1 MKKTFPIVSIVL
13 ALTTLVASAAVAIAV
28 GGAPWSMAPILAL
41 RNYGGVDN
49 AQLAN
54 GEFWRL
60 VTSQFVHVF
69 QAHMLFNVMSLFL
82 LGLAVERATGSF
94 RLALLWLLS
103 GVAGTYASIYAVPP
117 PYDIGSGASQAI
129 MGVAASAIVVLWRK
143 HDTPRWLIVAV
154 VVTLVNGAALDLV
167 FAARV
172 KPGHVVGFLVGLI
185 LAAVLV
191 PKNTGRLISRQ
202 HQNMLVTPR
211 REVDPAAS
219 NR

>member
-1 MKKTFPIVSIVL
+1 L
-13 ALTTLVASAAVAIAV
+13 Q
-28 GGAPWSMAPILAL
+28 L

-54 GEFWRL
+54 GELWRL

-69 QAHMLFNVMSLFL
+69 QAHMLFNVISLFL
-82 LGLAVERATGSF
+82 LAMAVERATSSV

-143 HDTPRWLIVAV
+143 HSTSKWLIAAVA
-154 VVTLVNGAALDLV
+154 VTLVNAVALDLV
-167 FAARV
+167 FAFRV
-172 KPGHVVGFLVGLI
+172 KPGHVVGFFVGLI
-185 LAAVLV
+185 LAIALV
-191 PKNTGRLISRQ
+191 PKVRTVVSSE
-202 HQNMLVTPR
+202 HQRMSLNP
-211 REVDPAAS
+211 
-219 NR
+219 